1 MRNLLI
7 LMVAAIVLGLACAQP
22 CAAQEYNPKLD
33 RQQLK
38 ARQKQERKTLKM
50 KEKYAKASWKD
61 PSVDKIARLQMKHQ
75 MEQERRALLERQ
87 RNERQNLEDR
97 QRLLK
102 ENAKLYGQ

>member
-1 MRNLLI
+1 MRKLLV
-7 LMVAAIVLGLACAQP
+7 LMVAAIMLGLVCARP
-22 CAAQEYNPKLD
+22 SGAQDYNPKVD

-38 ARQKQERKTLKM
+38 ARHKQERKTLKM

-61 PSVDKIARLQMKHQ
+61 PSVSKIARLQMKHQ

-87 RNERQNLEDR
+87 RNERQNLEDH